1 MADPASRVDPRFIQ
15 DGGTAIFTGNE
26 LLVKGAL
33 ETEGGVHLM
42 TGYPGSPIASF
53 FDTIDTLAPLF
64 DTHGI
69 CGKIASNEALGMAMV
84 NGAQMAGCRAITAMK
99 SVGVHVASD
108 ALALGVLAGTQSV
121 GGSESGGLVILGDDP
136 WSDSTQVP
144 ADSRFIAEHVR
155 LPVLEPGTPQEVKD
169 YVDLAFK
176 LGRAGHIYIGYLLTV
191 PMADGGGTVTCRP
204 NHYPTVN
211 QHQKK
216 TLSYLE
222 DIEPKLEDTVLLPP
236 RTGRREEQ
244 LPHRLQAVVDKAR
257 ELGINRIVDGP
268 RKDEKAPLA
277 FVAAGNAYAMLRHAL
292 AEMGLLG
299 RIPILKL
306 SLVYPVD
313 TQLVGELARRCEQM
327 VVVEERRSFV
337 ERQVLEAVQSMRR
350 RGETTA
356 EVYGKEFPQDIT
368 QPDGRPVPGLP
379 SARGLNP
386 SLLIQRLV
394 PLLKHHPTLPIELTN
409 GNLSALLDRIDGTS
423 GVDIDLP
430 TRTPTFC
437 PGCPHRDS
445 SSVLLELRNDLL
457 DPEYMQKHHQRKPV
471 DLVAHGDTGCYT
483 MLMFEPNKP
492 LMHNYSGMGLG
503 GATGAG
509 VDPFIDNKQLVF
521 MGDGTFYH
529 SGQVAISQSIYNGQ
543 DLTYVILDNKTTA
556 MTGHQ
561 GHAGLELD
569 LTGQVMNPLDIE
581 KIVRGMVPRDMK
593 RDVQVVRIN
602 PADRDRYR
610 RLMEQTILAP
620 GVKIVIA
627 DKECGITYHRRARR
641 EERKEI
647 KETGFVAKKTYMN
660 VATEVCE
667 YCLECTSQTGC
678 PGLKIEDTDY
688 GPKIQTDMSWC
699 VNDGACHRIHACPSF
714 EEVTVVRKQPKRMGD
729 LHVELRDVPA
739 PTPPLHAGQDTWRC
753 HLAGVGGMGIGTAGA
768 ILNHAGHLMGYHV
781 AFLDKKGLAIR
792 NGGVYSQIVFTRPP
806 RHRKEDHSNGN
817 GTHTAKPRLSEAKP
831 GVGSTT
837 TPTADAAPLGPSTP
851 RPLDPSP
858 QTTAQIPYGSADLL
872 LGVDLLE
879 AARGLDPRQPYRVA
893 SHDRT
898 AAVVN
903 SAKTPTISELMG
915 REGFKPDRL
924 VDDIQ
929 RHTRA
934 DRFTAFNV
942 GDLCERVLDN
952 KLYANIMMLG
962 IAFQKGLLPLRQ
974 DAIEQ
979 AIGVIARADK
989 DRNLRAFN
997 IGRKIA
1003 VRPDL
1008 FVVEPKHEYET
1019 ARQCL
1024 RRKVNTF
1031 KLWWGK
1037 GKGERTAKQFRV
1049 LMKQTFRQTRG
1060 LRVPDRL
1067 MRDVIIRAY
1076 DCVIWGGIPYAR
1088 RYCDRL
1094 VEVFHKDH
1102 PQYDYRLTR
1111 AVVWNLAKVMLIK
1124 DEIYV
1129 SALLTSPEKYK
1140 RDRRR
1145 FNVNPERGDKVIY
1158 KHHNRPEF
1166 VVAGKKIRF
1175 EWKSRDWQLRM
1186 MAGMR
1191 PLRKYLPGWHQHE
1204 RDFRDWYENLLDIFD
1219 YTSDKDYER
1228 WLAILS
1234 VPEPVTGYRE
1244 IRYPKMEAARKKAQR
1259 LLDMDPERFEVSK
1272 IDNDLADTGRM
1283 KLPVLGG

>member
-1 MADPASRVDPRFIQ
+1 MAHSASVPRVDPRFLQ
-15 DGGTAIFTGNE
+15 DEGTAIFTGNE
-26 LLVKGAL
+26 LMVKGAL

-53 FDTIDTLAPLF
+53 FDTLESIGPLL
-64 DTHGI
+64 DEHGV
-69 CGKIASNEALGMAMV
+69 CGKMASNEALSMAMV

-121 GGSESGGLVILGDDP
+121 GGGESGGLVILGDDP

-169 YVDLAFK
+169 YVNLAFQ
-176 LGRAGHIYIGYLLTV
+176 LGRAGQIYIGYLLTV
-191 PMADGGGTVTCRP
+191 LMADGGGTVTCQP
-204 NHYPTVN
+204 NHFPAVN

-244 LPHRLQAVVDKAR
+244 LPARHRAVVDKAR
-257 ELGINRIVDGP
+257 ELGINRIVHGP
-268 RKDEKAPLA
+268 RKDEHAPLG
-277 FVAAGNAYAMLRHAL
+277 FVAAGNAYTMLTHAL
-292 AEMGLLG
+292 GEMGLLG
-299 RIPILKL
+299 KLPLLKL

-313 TQLVGELARRCEQM
+313 TQLVGQLARQCDQL
-327 VVVEERRSFV
+327 VVVEERRNFV
-337 ERQVLEAVQSMRR
+337 ERQVLDAVQSMRR
-350 RGETTA
+350 RGEPTA
-356 EVYGKEFPQDIT
+356 EIYGKELPQVGGEPLEGIPAT
-368 QPDGRPVPGLP
+368 
-379 SARGLNP
+379 RGLNP
-386 SLLIQRLV
+386 SLLIQRLT
-394 PLLKHHPTLPIELTN
+394 PLLRNHPTLPIELTN
-409 GNLSALLDRIDGTS
+409 GNLSSVLER
-423 GVDIDLP
+423 VDATGEVEIDLP

-445 SSVLLELRNDLL
+445 SSVLLEIRQDLL
-457 DPEYMQKHHQRKPV
+457 DPEYMQRNHQRKPV

-509 VDPFIDNKQLVF
+509 VDPFIENKQLVF

-543 DLTYVILDNKTTA
+543 DLTYIILDNKTTA

-569 LTGQVMNPLDIE
+569 LTGQEMNPLDIE
-581 KIVRGMVPRDMK
+581 RIVRGMVPKNMK
-593 RDVQVVRIN
+593 RDVQVIRID

-610 RLMEQTILAP
+610 KLMEQTILAP

-627 DKECGITYHRRARR
+627 DKECAITYHRRARR

-647 KETGFVAKKTYMN
+647 KETGFLAEKTHMN

-699 VNDGACHRIHACPSF
+699 VNDGACHRINACPSF
-714 EEVTVVRKQPKRMGD
+714 EEVTVIRKQPKRMGD
-729 LHVELRDVPA
+729 LHVQLSDLPD
-739 PTPPLHAGQDTWRC
+739 PTPPVHAGQDTWRC

-768 ILNHAGHLMGYHV
+768 ILNHAGHLMGYQV

-792 NGGVYSQIVFTRPP
+792 NGGVYSQIVFTRP
-806 RHRKEDHSNGN
+806 RETTNGN
-817 GTHTAKPRLSEAKP
+817 GHAKSNGASPSESGTVLGP
-831 GVGSTT
+831 
-837 TPTADAAPLGPSTP
+837 AAPQTLGT
-851 RPLDPSP
+851 SP
-858 QTTAQIPYGSADLL
+858 PTTAQISYGSADLL

-893 SHDRT
+893 SGDRT

-903 SAKTPTISELMG
+903 TAKTPTLSELMG
-915 REGFKPDRL
+915 REGFDVGKLERGIRD
-924 VDDIQ
+924 
-929 RHTRA
+929 HTRGDA
-934 DRFTAFNV
+934 YFSFNV

-962 IAFQKGLLPLRQ
+962 VAFQKGYLPLKQ
-974 DAIEQ
+974 DTIEQ
-979 AIGVIARADK
+979 AIAVITRADK

-1008 FVVEPKHEYET
+1008 FVVEARHEYET

-1060 LRVPDRL
+1060 LRVSDRL
-1067 MRDVIIRAY
+1067 LRDVIIRAY
-1076 DCVIWGGIPYAR
+1076 DCVIWGGIPYAKQ
-1088 RYCDRL
+1088 YCDRL

-1102 PQYDYRLTR
+1102 PDYNYRVTR

-1145 FNVNPERGDKVIY
+1145 FNVNPERGDKIVY

-1166 VVAGKKIRF
+1166 VVLGKKIRF
-1175 EWKSRDWQLRM
+1175 EWKSKDWQLRI

-1191 PLRKYLPGWHQHE
+1191 PVRKYLPGWHQHE
-1204 RDFRDWYENLLDIFD
+1204 CDFRDWYENLLDIYD
-1219 YTSDKDYER
+1219 YTSPKDYER

-1244 IRYPKMEAARKKAQR
+1244 VRYPKMEAARKKAQR
-1259 LLDMDPERFEVSK
+1259 LLDMDPESFEVSK
-1272 IDNDLADTGRM
+1272 IDNDIADTGRM